1 MNNYTPVAHYPL
13 IKSDGWKNLTGDLP
27 VKMTNDYL
35 FRALLQSDNE
45 VLKAILAS
53 VLHMDV
59 DEIKSAEITKEFL
72 LGEEIGDKEFILDVN
87 VVLNDKVITDLEM
100 QVIKESFWSDR
111 SLSYI
116 CRSFDNLNQGVEY
129 ANVKPVRQ
137 VAFCDFTLFEKYPEF
152 HATYK
157 ILNVKKPEV
166 EYSNK
171 FIISNIDL
179 TRIDLA
185 TEEDKKYGVDKWAQ
199 AYPAFLMRDAAP
211 ARGFKAETWEDMKM
225 LAQKDDTIGRA
236 ISGVWQL
243 TEEEMIRERCRAREE
258 WIINDK
264 WKSEQLVIKDAEIEQ
279 KNAEIEQKKAE
290 IEQKKAEIEQKDA
303 EIEQKNAEI
312 DQEKAINEQLKAEIE
327 RLRAER
333 NS

>member
-100 QVIKESFWSDR
+100 QVIKESFWCDR

-185 TEEDKKYGVDKWAQ
+185 TEEDKKYGVNKWAQ
-199 AYPAFLMRDAAP
+199 F
-211 ARGFKAETWEDMKM
+211 FKAETWEDMKM

-303 EIEQKNAEI
+303 EIERKDVEI
-312 DQEKAINEQLKAEIE
+312 EQEKAINEQLKAEIE
-327 RLRAER
+327 QLKAER